1 MRSSRFSASVALVTL
16 ASFAFS
22 PALGWAQAPAAKPA
36 APAGAKPAAPAGAK
50 PAAPAA
56 KPAAPAGAKPAA
68 AGAKPAAKGKTAL
81 QRAKDAQKAG
91 DHATALEE
99 YKAALAEKDTPEAQL
114 GLAQTQD
121 ALKDYPAAVASY
133 EKFLAAVPKA
143 MVKDGET
150 AKARSAEIQ
159 QMPATLKI
167 TSVPEGAVVTVDEKL
182 QEAKTPSS
190 VEVPAGKHKVT
201 VSQKGYDPSTQEV
214 EATFAATVEVKAEL
228 KETPAAP
235 PPPPAAPV
243 PVAKTEAPP
252 PPVKP
257 RSKVPAFITG
267 GIAVAALGV
276 GTGFGIRALAKKGDF
291 NDAPTEDTAN
301 SGENSALIADM
312 AFGVALTFG
321 ITSAV
326 LFLAKDEPRATATAP
341 QTPAARSKQASTWKL
356 TPAPYFNQHGG
367 GAGALVRF

>member
-1 MRSSRFSASVALVTL
+1 MRSSRYSASVALVTL
-16 ASFAFS
+16 ASFVFS
-22 PALGWAQAPAAKPA
+22 PALGWAQTGAAPAKPAAPAAPAKPA
-36 APAGAKPAAPAGAK
+36 APAGAKPAAPT
-50 PAAPAA
+50 
-56 KPAAPAGAKPAA
+56 APAGAKPAA
-68 AGAKPAAKGKTAL
+68 PAGAKPAAKGKTAL

-99 YKAALAEKDTPEAQL
+99 YKAALAEKETPEAQL

-143 MVKDGET
+143 MIKDGET

-167 TSVPEGAVVTVDEKL
+167 SSAPEGATITVDEKL
-182 QEAKTPSS
+182 QEAKAPTSI
-190 VEVPAGKHKVT
+190 EVPAGKHVVT
-201 VSQKGYDPSTQEV
+201 LSMKGYDATTQEV
-214 EATFAATVEVKAEL
+214 ETTFASTVEVNGEL
-228 KETPAAP
+228 KETPP
-235 PPPPAAPV
+235 PPVARAPAPV
-243 PVAKTEAPP
+243 AIAKTEAPP

-257 RSKVPAFITG
+257 RSKIPAFITG

-291 NDAPTEDTAN
+291 NDNPTEDTAN

-341 QTPAARSKQASTWKL
+341 QTPAARSKQASTWKF